1 MEKYFLGFCLMFLS
15 LTGCGT
21 MEITDFKN
29 GSPPLVLEDY
39 FAGKTRAW
47 GIFEDRF
54 GNLRRQFT
62 VNIDGKWNGKTL
74 VLDEQFVYRDGE
86 KDRRIWTIE
95 KIDKNHYQGR
105 ADDVIGVAL
114 GNAKGNALNWR
125 YDMNLKVGETRLRV
139 HFNDWMFL
147 QSDNIL
153 VNRARVTKWGVEL
166 GQVTLFFSKPT
177 TTTQRKSAKK
187 IPIEVNVL
195 QRDGERLK
203 AANQ

>member
-1 MEKYFLGFCLMFLS
+1 MEKHFLGFCLMFLF
-15 LTGCGT
+15 LTGCGA
-21 MEITDFKN
+21 MEITDFKD
-29 GSPPLVLEDY
+29 GSPRLVLEDY

-62 VNIDGKWNGKTL
+62 VNIDGKWNGQTL

-86 KDRRIWTIE
+86 KDRRVWTIK

-105 ADDVIGVAL
+105 AEDVIGVAL
-114 GNAKGNALNWR
+114 GHAKGNALNWR

-153 VNRARVTKWGVEL
+153 VNRARVTKWGIEL
-166 GQVTLFFSKPT
+166 GQVTLFFSKPAT
-177 TTTQRKSAKK
+177 ATQRTSAKK